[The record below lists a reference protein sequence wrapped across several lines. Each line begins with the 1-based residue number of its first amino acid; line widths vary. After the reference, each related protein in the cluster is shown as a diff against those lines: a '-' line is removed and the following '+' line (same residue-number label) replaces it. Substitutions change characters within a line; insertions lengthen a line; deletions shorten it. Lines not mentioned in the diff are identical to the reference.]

1 MVVPYDDLEWVSS
14 PISTIPTNDVSSKD
28 KSDSWEG
35 RLSIVC
41 GDPALWSEDSGVFS
55 TALG

>member
-14 PISTIPTNDVSSKD
+14 PISTIPTNDVSSKE
-28 KSDSWEG
+28 KSNSREG

-41 GDPALWSEDSGVFS
+41 GDPALWSENGEC
-55 TALG
+55 L